1 MTSSGDLSS
10 VGRFSLVAGVAALLC
25 LAAPEIDS
33 AGAEDREQAAVTSP
47 AGVIGLPRGAGRVR
61 VRISATAQP
70 LLRAATAPP
79 VRRLLRPAAASPR
92 VQSGIVPIGASERRA
107 ARRNEA
113 AYEAAISGVEAEA
126 RSQRRHLARIAA
138 AVRRRGGAVR
148 EVELVPGAVVA
159 SLSRSRARSM
169 ARLPY
174 VQAVE
179 GVTRPR
185 SLSGIGTS
193 AIGAPSWWAAGL
205 TGGTGP
211 ADTVPADA
219 AIESEAADPAHPA
232 FAGIDVD
239 NDPTQSVTDHGT
251 HTGGII
257 ASGDAT
263 YPGVAYGVD
272 RLLGSGSSAYLLG
285 NRH

>member
-10 VGRFSLVAGVAALLC
+10 VGRLSLVAGVAALLC
-25 LAAPEIDS
+25 LAAPEVDS
-33 AGAEDREQAAVTSP
+33 AVAEDREQVTVTSP
-47 AGVIGLPRGAGRVR
+47 AGVIGLPRGA
-61 VRISATAQP
+61 
-70 LLRAATAPP
+70 AACGSGSRRRRSRSSGP
-79 VRRLLRPAAASPR
+79 RRLRRSAACCAPRPHPRACRRGSSRSGRASAAPR
-92 VQSGIVPIGASERRA
+92 GGTRPPTKQRSRGSE
-107 ARRNEA
+107 
-113 AYEAAISGVEAEA
+113 VEA

-179 GVTRPR
+179 GAPRPR

-205 TGGTGP
+205 TGGTGS

-219 AIESEAADPAHPA
+219 AIESEAADPTHPA
-232 FAGIDVD
+232 FTGHRRRQRPDAVGDR
-239 NDPTQSVTDHGT
+239 PRYAYRRDH
-251 HTGGII
+251 
-257 ASGDAT
+257 
-263 YPGVAYGVD
+263 
-272 RLLGSGSSAYLLG
+272 RL
-285 NRH
+285 R